1 MKDKNFPQLGQKL
14 IIVRTKMTGEKV
26 EYVSQL
32 VDIESNGE
40 LAVAVPIKNAQLVTL
55 LNGTKITVIY
65 NNSESGMLEFE
76 AEVVRKLNGKVPLMY
91 IRKISEIT
99 KGQRRNYFRL
109 DLLVPIQ
116 IIKSNEDV
124 IYSGFTKDISGGG
137 LRMVTDA
144 NLMEGQIVHVS
155 FELEDRTYNLKSQ
168 VRTKFS
174 SIDNKNEVGIEFLD
188 IIEID
193 RNDLI
198 KYLSKLADI
207 DKNIKSGNGDGKF
220 LLELFIAKK
229 DM

>member
-144 NLMEGQIVHVS
+144 NLMEGQIIHVS
-155 FELEDRTYNLKSQ
+155 FELEDRTYSLKSQ

-198 KYLSKLADI
+198 KYLFLQQRML
-207 DKNIKSGNGDGKF
+207 IKRG
-220 LLELFIAKK
+220 
-229 DM
+229 M

>member
-14 IIVRTKMTGEKV
+14 IIVKTKMTGEKV

-55 LNGTKITVIY
+55 INGTKITVIY

-76 AEVVRKLNGKVPLMY
+76 AEVVRKINGKVPLMY

-144 NLMEGQIVHVS
+144 NLMEGQIIHVS
-155 FELEDRTYNLKSQ
+155 FELEDRTYSLKSK

-174 SIDNKNEVGIEFLD
+174 SIDSKNEVGIEFLD

-198 KYLSKLADI
+198 KYLFLQQRML
-207 DKNIKSGNGDGKF
+207 IKRG
-220 LLELFIAKK
+220 
-229 DM
+229 M

>member
-1 MKDKNFPQLGQKL
+1 MKDKNFPQIGQKL
-14 IIVRTKMTGEKV
+14 IIMRTKMTGEKV

-32 VDIESNGE
+32 MDTETNGE
-40 LAVAVPIKNAQLVTL
+40 LAIAVPIKNSQLVTL
-55 LNGTKITVIY
+55 LNGTKITILY
-65 NNSESGMLEFE
+65 NNNESGMLEFE
-76 AEVVRKLNGKVPLMY
+76 AEVVRKITGKVPLMY
-91 IRKISEIT
+91 IKKISEII

-116 IIKSNEDV
+116 IIKSDDDA
-124 IYSGFTKDISGGG
+124 IHSGFTKDISGGG
-137 LRMVTDA
+137 LRMITDSDF
-144 NLMEGQIVHVS
+144 NEGEIIHVS

-198 KYLSKLADI
+198 KYLFLQQRML
-207 DKNIKSGNGDGKF
+207 IKRG
-220 LLELFIAKK
+220 
-229 DM
+229 M

>member
-26 EYVSQL
+26 EYVSHL

-76 AEVVRKLNGKVPLMY
+76 AEVVRKINGKVPLMY

-144 NLMEGQIVHVS
+144 NLMEGQIIHVS

-198 KYLSKLADI
+198 KYLFLQQRML
-207 DKNIKSGNGDGKF
+207 IKRG
-220 LLELFIAKK
+220 
-229 DM
+229 M

>member
-124 IYSGFTKDISGGG
+124 IYSGFTKLIC
-137 LRMVTDA
+137 
-144 NLMEGQIVHVS
+144 
-155 FELEDRTYNLKSQ
+155 
-168 VRTKFS
+168 S
-174 SIDNKNEVGIEFLD
+174 S
-188 IIEID
+188 
-193 RNDLI
+193 LI
-198 KYLSKLADI
+198 TI
-207 DKNIKSGNGDGKF
+207 Q
-220 LLELFIAKK
+220 
-229 DM
+229 

>member
-76 AEVVRKLNGKVPLMY
+76 AEVVRKINGKVPLMY

-144 NLMEGQIVHVS
+144 NLMEGQIIHVS
-155 FELEDRTYNLKSQ
+155 FELEDRTYSLKSQ

-198 KYLSKLADI
+198 KYLFLQQRML
-207 DKNIKSGNGDGKF
+207 IKRG
-220 LLELFIAKK
+220 
-229 DM
+229 M

>member
-144 NLMEGQIVHVS
+144 NLMDVS

-198 KYLSKLADI
+198 KYLFLQQRML
-207 DKNIKSGNGDGKF
+207 IKRG
-220 LLELFIAKK
+220 
-229 DM
+229 M